1 MKKNNFEEILKK
13 SRNEIDS
20 IDLSILKLIQ
30 KRVKKVL
37 EIGEVKHQNHLP
49 VYYPKRE
56 QKIIERLIKNNFNSS
71 FPNESLESIY
81 QEIISACRCLE
92 SPLKVGYLGP
102 EGSYCNLAAAEQF
115 GKNVTLTPYQN
126 IKDVFEQVQNKQ
138 ENYGVVPIENSNEG
152 IVSLTLDLFS
162 DYEVQIF
169 SQKYLSIEHSLLSK
183 TKTLSEITDIYTHS
197 HAFGQ
202 CRLWL
207 QKNLPS
213 IKFHETTSTS
223 SAAKLVSKKINAA
236 AIASPVNAK
245 IYHLYLLKKGIQDHK
260 QNVTRFI
267 ILSKNK
273 SPLEAKE
280 SLTTILFALKD
291 RPGALFEI
299 LNILAKKKI
308 NLSSITSRPSKK
320 QPFQYSFYID
330 LQGHIKQPMIASALE
345 KIKKKSVFF
354 KLLGSYPK

>member
-30 KRVKKVL
+30 KRVEKVL
-37 EIGEVKHQNHLP
+37 AIGDLKHQNDMP

-56 QKIIERLIKNNFNSS
+56 QIIIKRLIKNNFNSS

-81 QEIISACRCLE
+81 QEIISACRYLE
-92 SPLKVGYLGP
+92 SPLKVAYLGP
-102 EGSYCNLAAAEQF
+102 QGSYSNLVATEQF

-126 IKDVFEQVQNKQ
+126 IKDVFEQVQTKQ
-138 ENYGVVPIENSNEG
+138 ENYGVVPLENSNEG

-162 DYEVQIF
+162 DYDVQIF
-169 SQKYLSIEHSLLSK
+169 SQKYLPIEHALLSK
-183 TKTLSEITDIYTHS
+183 TKILSEITDIYTHS

-202 CRLWL
+202 CRRWL
-207 QKNLPS
+207 EKNLPS

-223 SAAKLVSKKINAA
+223 YAAKLVAKKTKAA
-236 AIASPVNAK
+236 AIASPINAK
-245 IYHLYLLKKGIQDHK
+245 IYHLHLLKKSIQDHK

-267 ILSKNK
+267 ILSKKK

-280 SLTTILFALKD
+280 SLTTILFSLKD

-299 LNILAKKKI
+299 LHILGKKKI
-308 NLSSITSRPSKK
+308 NLSSITSRPSKQK
-320 QPFQYSFYID
+320 PFEYSFYID
-330 LQGHIKQPMIASALE
+330 LQGHIKQPMIVSALE